1 MTYDFHGT
9 WDPQTNHHSALFDSP
24 NDPSTGDQRFY
35 NSNDAIEAFLS
46 RGVPAAKLNIGI
58 GFYGRGWTNVPNVNN
73 GLYQSGSAAPGT
85 YEAGN
90 EDYKVLKDRPGTIYT
105 DANARATWKYD
116 GNTFWSYDTPAMV
129 TEKMGYVKAQNLGGA
144 FFWEFSGDDAQ
155 GTLVN
160 AISNGLK

>member
-1 MTYDFHGT
+1 M
-9 WDPQTNHHSALFDSP
+9 
-24 NDPSTGDQRFY
+24 
-35 NSNDAIEAFLS
+35 
-46 RGVPAAKLNIGI
+46 PAAKLNLGI

-90 EDYKVLKDRPGTIYT
+90 EDWKVLKNLAWPSYT
-105 DANARATWKYD
+105 DANARAHWIYNGT
-116 GNTFWSYDTPAMV
+116 TFWSFDNPALV
-129 TEKMGYVKAQNLGGA
+129 AEKMSYVKAQGLGGA

-160 AISNGLK
+160 TISNGLK